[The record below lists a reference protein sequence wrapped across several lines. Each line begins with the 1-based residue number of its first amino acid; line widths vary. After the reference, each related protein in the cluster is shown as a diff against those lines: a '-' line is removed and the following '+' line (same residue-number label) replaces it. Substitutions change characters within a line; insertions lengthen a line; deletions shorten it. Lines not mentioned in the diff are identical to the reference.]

1 MVLNYMNDRDLVD
14 VYSQRRE
21 EYVAMKERIRD
32 IRDEL
37 QRYLKEGDTQ
47 KFRDMQ
53 MQVDVMIKSFH
64 RVQDSMRFLEEKMC
78 DILPRYRPEL

>member
-1 MVLNYMNDRDLVD
+1 MNDRDLVD

-21 EYVAMKERIRD
+21 EYVAMKERLRSMKED
-32 IRDEL
+32 L
-37 QRYLKEGDTQ
+37 HGYLKDGDMQ
-47 KFRDMQ
+47 AFRDLQ
-53 MQVDVMIKSFH
+53 MQADVMVQSFH